1 MPCQCHKGLAPIGV
15 RMTAADSQMGVLR
28 ALALAL
34 RQLGD
39 PRLRRPLAFGLGLTL
54 GAFVLVWIGLGW
66 ALTHTRFFENTW
78 LDFGAG
84 ALGGL
89 ALAGLSIV
97 LFPSVVAACVGL
109 FLEEVAAAVEARHYP
124 GLPAPVRRGALA
136 EIGGTLGL
144 VALALVANLLVLPLY
159 LVPGLNLAVFLA
171 TNGFLLAREYV
182 TMSLAR
188 RVDSPHVHLIWRE
201 RRGQAWLAGAA
212 FAALS
217 AVPLVNLVAPVV
229 AVATA
234 THLVEAWRRT
244 AANRP
249 NGQVT

>member
-1 MPCQCHKGLAPIGV
+1 MD
-15 RMTAADSQMGVLR
+15 AADSHMGVLR

-34 RQLGD
+34 GQLGD
-39 PRLRRPLAFGLGLTL
+39 ARLRRPLALGIGLTIC
-54 GAFVLVWIGLGW
+54 AFALVWIGLGW

-78 LDFGAG
+78 LDVGAG

-97 LFPSVVAACVGL
+97 LFPSVVAAFVGL
-109 FLEEVAAAVEARHYP
+109 FLEDVAAAVEARHYP
-124 GLPAPVRRGALA
+124 GLPEPRRRGLLA
-136 EIGGTLGL
+136 EIGGS
-144 VALALVANLLVLPLY
+144 LALVAVALAANLIVLPLY

-188 RVDSPHVHLIWRE
+188 RLDSAEARRLWRE

-212 FAALS
+212 IAALS
-217 AVPLVNLVAPVV
+217 AVPLVNLAAPVV

-249 NGQVT
+249 IGQGI